1 MPQAKKPS
9 KRKHRACASAIMHYL
24 LIAASGAALA
34 ITLWAG
40 FGEAQ
45 ATPLSL
51 SGPTTPRVPALDV
64 AYKRRHESHYK
75 SHACTG
81 DEIPELQRYQ
91 PQVRWP
97 SSMRCHPYH

>member
-1 MPQAKKPS
+1 MLQVKKTS
-9 KRKHRACASAIMHYL
+9 KRRHRACAFMHYL
-24 LIAASGAALA
+24 LIASSGATLA
-34 ITLWAG
+34 IALWVG

-51 SGPTTPRVPALDV
+51 RGLTTPRVPAFDV